1 MQEWQSALVRNQN
14 LGGFRGEV
22 IGNYEMNTNSELKQ
36 EVRQLLRTGKA
47 KARTGKDLARFLG
60 FREDRAV
67 RQVIRELIADGL
79 PVISSVH
86 PPYGYYIADNPE
98 EVTEHLGEL
107 RHRALEVLGRYKD
120 LKLAS
125 REILQPHQMALI

>member
-1 MQEWQSALVRNQN
+1 MTTNGTLKADVR
-14 LGGFRGEV
+14 
-22 IGNYEMNTNSELKQ
+22 S
-36 EVRQLLRTGKA
+36 LLRYGK
-47 KARTGKDLARFLG
+47 KNARKGEEFARLLG
-60 FREDRAV
+60 FKDDRCV
-67 RQVIRELIADGL
+67 RLAIRELIADGL

-98 EVTEHLGEL
+98 EITEHLGEL

>member
-1 MQEWQSALVRNQN
+1 M
-14 LGGFRGEV
+14 
-22 IGNYEMNTNSELKQ
+22 NSELKQ
-36 EVRQLLRTGKA
+36 EVRRLLRYGKE
-47 KARTGKDLARFLG
+47 KARTGKELAKILG
-60 FREDRAV
+60 FNNDRLI
-67 RQVIRELIADGL
+67 RLNIRELISDGL
-79 PVISSVH
+79 PIISSVH

-98 EVTEHLGEL
+98 EITEHLGEL

>member
-1 MQEWQSALVRNQN
+1 
-14 LGGFRGEV
+14 
-22 IGNYEMNTNSELKQ
+22 MNTNGELKQ
-36 EVRQLLRTGKA
+36 EVRQLLRIGKE
-47 KARTGKDLARFLG
+47 KARTGEDIAKLLG
-60 FREDRAV
+60 VNYRLIRLT
-67 RQVIRELIADGL
+67 IRELIADGL

-98 EVTEHLGEL
+98 EVTEHLGDL

-125 REILQPHQMALI
+125 RKILQPHQMALI

>member
-1 MQEWQSALVRNQN
+1 
-14 LGGFRGEV
+14 
-22 IGNYEMNTNSELKQ
+22 MNTNSELKQ
-36 EVRQLLRTGKA
+36 EVRLLLRTGKE
-47 KARTGKDLARFLG
+47 KARKGQEIAKVLG
-60 FREDRAV
+60 FSNDRCV
-67 RQVIRELIADGL
+67 RLTIRELIADGL

-86 PPYGYYIADNPE
+86 LPYGYYIADNPE
-98 EVTEHLGEL
+98 EITEHLGEL